1 MDEALKKEKYNDL
14 LRLYTQTVRSVDNF
28 DLNNKVLLGAI
39 PLVRERFGLDV
50 LKEDSIK
57 TFANLWGVSEKRL
70 REYNKIEEGKE
81 LEAGQIILIP
91 TEDVPLEKFV
101 IPKDYIEM
109 LKNNT
114 FPAKVSDL
122 QKRKDYTFL
131 TAQVW
136 RLSLLR
142 NIEFKSLLKIVK
154 DENMLEKILDSYPK
168 KYQEIMQEA
177 FKYAEEEIVCFGLEN
192 GKSKIYTKK

>member
-1 MDEALKKEKYNDL
+1 
-14 LRLYTQTVRSVDNF
+14 
-28 DLNNKVLLGAI
+28 
-39 PLVRERFGLDV
+39 
-50 LKEDSIK
+50 
-57 TFANLWGVSEKRL
+57 
-70 REYNKIEEGKE
+70 
-81 LEAGQIILIP
+81 
-91 TEDVPLEKFV
+91 
-101 IPKDYIEM
+101 M

-192 GKSKIYTKK
+192 EKSKIYTKK

>member
-101 IPKDYIEM
+101 IP
-109 LKNNT
+109 NS
-114 FPAKVSDL
+114 P
-122 QKRKDYTFL
+122 
-131 TAQVW
+131 
-136 RLSLLR
+136 
-142 NIEFKSLLKIVK
+142 
-154 DENMLEKILDSYPK
+154 
-168 KYQEIMQEA
+168 
-177 FKYAEEEIVCFGLEN
+177 
-192 GKSKIYTKK
+192 